1 MTAKKSKFS
10 VKSLKKI
17 LPYLVTGVATI
28 ALVFVGSLDKQN
40 SDMNLNLDAFA
51 QSNYKVSV
59 DQLSALYV
67 VADVSDA
74 LGLASASDVASNYV
88 VTTSMYEA
96 GQTSAGKLEKP
107 SITNII
113 IPRGVIE
120 YTVAEGETM
129 ESIAKKYG
137 ITTDQIR
144 WSNGKKT
151 TDVSAGDILY
161 LPSKSGIVY
170 TVKSGDTIESIA
182 EKYGSN
188 AAEII
193 ALNDLETSGI
203 SEGMRILIKGGT
215 LPETERPEYVPP
227 VRTTYYY
234 TYLGNSSDRLN
245 IEVIRWVECWPN
257 NELGGPY
264 GCGQCTQWAWWRRE
278 QDGRGIPSSW
288 GDAST
293 WASRARAMGYQVDR
307 NPAPG
312 AIFQTSSGWYGHV
325 GYVEAVNSDGSIIV
339 TEMNYGYKVRRVI
352 RATIPASSAANL
364 WYIH

>member
-10 VKSLKKI
+10 IKSLKKI

-151 TDVSAGDILY
+151 TDVSAGDVLY

-227 VRTTYYY
+227 VRVYHY
-234 TYLGNSSDRLN
+234 TYLGNSSERLN
-245 IEVIRWVECWPN
+245 IEVLGYFYN
-257 NELGGPY
+257 LGGPY
-264 GCGQCTQWAWWRRE
+264 GRGQCTQWAWWKRE
-278 QDGRGIPSSW
+278 QAGMGIPSSW
-288 GDAST
+288 GNANT
-293 WASRARAMGYQVDR
+293 WAARARAMGYQVDR

-325 GYVEAVNSDGSIIV
+325 GYVEAVNADGSIV
-339 TEMNYGYKVRRVI
+339 VSEMNYNYRTYMAI